1 MFLFSSVGFGF
12 CFSSRYCYFHY
23 LLDNN
28 WLIVLILIRMIP
40 TKIVMTVIL
49 AIIGVMTDNINA
61 SIDMDTDPTFLLRV
75 ILITI
80 ITYDHYH

>member
-1 MFLFSSVGFGF
+1 M
-12 CFSSRYCYFHY
+12 
-23 LLDNN
+23 
-28 WLIVLILIRMIP
+28 IVLILIRMIP

-61 SIDMDTDPTFLLRV
+61 NIDMDTDPTFLLRV

>member
-1 MFLFSSVGFGF
+1 M
-12 CFSSRYCYFHY
+12 
-23 LLDNN
+23 
-28 WLIVLILIRMIP
+28 IVLILIGMIP

-61 SIDMDTDPTFLLRV
+61 NIDMDTDPTFLLRV

>member
-1 MFLFSSVGFGF
+1 M
-12 CFSSRYCYFHY
+12 
-23 LLDNN
+23 
-28 WLIVLILIRMIP
+28 IVLIFIRMIP

>member
-1 MFLFSSVGFGF
+1 
-12 CFSSRYCYFHY
+12 
-23 LLDNN
+23 
-28 WLIVLILIRMIP
+28 MIP

-61 SIDMDTDPTFLLRV
+61 NIDMDTGPTFLLRV